1 MFLCVFSGTK
11 EADWESSS
19 PATFIYL
26 LYKHIHRKWKVPK
39 QKNTNPRISIIKS
52 ITHQTKFIKIKIK
65 AENVYD
71 SKIIEN
77 LYETKSRPVIV
88 QLDNEKYFPGKTN
101 FFVFRSPMKCKEKI
115 NKERKKYTKRFILLR
130 QLGILIF
137 FSLIK
142 QNKTMLESRWQW
154 DILVFYSRSRDNW
167 CGFVDVLFGDK
178 GCEIVGEWGVVVLI
192 LVEQKGYSHFNFLYK
207 RA

>member
-1 MFLCVFSGTK
+1 M
-11 EADWESSS
+11 
-19 PATFIYL
+19 
-26 LYKHIHRKWKVPK
+26 
-39 QKNTNPRISIIKS
+39 
-52 ITHQTKFIKIKIK
+52 
-65 AENVYD
+65 
-71 SKIIEN
+71 
-77 LYETKSRPVIV
+77 IV

-178 GCEIVGEWGVVVLI
+178 GCEIVGEWGLVVLI
-192 LVEQKGYSHFNFLYK
+192 LVEQKGNSHFNFLYK
-207 RA
+207 RSYVELWKRSVRHVSWWILKYTGRSQIPTTSHLRFADWFERTMGFWSGAHCHG